1 MPTNIEKWRISFF
14 SVFIFLLVVN
24 PYTYMLVQKILGPIV
39 GKIADPKTGCPTN
52 LGLFVHAIVFL
63 LIVRGSMEFKI

>member
-1 MPTNIEKWRISFF
+1 
-14 SVFIFLLVVN
+14 
-24 PYTYMLVQKILGPIV
+24 MLVQKILGPIV